1 MRHLPQTTP
10 VTVIGLGSNLGDRR
24 AALEAA
30 AAAIAQIPGLEIV
43 GRSSVWRTRPVG
55 GPASQPDYYN
65 AGLAVHTTLRPE
77 QLLGEL
83 LAIETRL
90 GRVRS
95 EPNAPRTIDLDI
107 LWVEGEEVDKTA
119 PGWPRIQV
127 PHPRLRERAF
137 ALVPLLEVAPGAADP
152 RTGQLYA
159 EVLAEIGASGVDPA
173 DP

>member
-1 MRHLPQTTP
+1 MRPSSQTTP
-10 VTVIGLGSNLGDRR
+10 LTVIGLGSNLGDRR
-24 AALEAA
+24 ATLEAA
-30 AAAIAQIPGLEIV
+30 AAAIAEIPGMEMV
-43 GRSSVWRTRPVG
+43 GFSSVWRTEPVG

-65 AGLAVHTTLRPE
+65 AALAVRTTLRPE
-77 QLLGEL
+77 QLLREL
-83 LAIETRL
+83 LAIEVRL

-107 LWVEGEEVDKTA
+107 LWIEGREVHKTE
-119 PGWPRIQV
+119 GWPPIQV

-137 ALVPLLEVAPGAADP
+137 AMVPLLEVAPGAADP

-159 EVLAEIGASGVDPA
+159 EILAETGASGVEPA